1 MDVDALSDQ
10 VQEAQEHLD
19 EAITAQA
26 ETQAPEDLLGEELRL
41 WYKEGGLR
49 VLDGIVQIDE
59 FADGWS
65 ELSVHEQTV
74 WRDRARRILARCFH
88 HMALHLRARAND

>member
-26 ETQAPEDLLGEELRL
+26 ETRAPEDLLGEELRL

-59 FADGWS
+59 FAGGWS

-74 WRDRARRILARCFH
+74 WRDRAGRILAMCFR
-88 HMALHLRARAND
+88 HMALHLQARAND